1 MYADLHY
8 EINITEEK
16 KEELKK
22 GDKPKVETY
31 EELEKKRL
39 NKERNLKARAQ
50 LDVIRAEI
58 FQCFTRL
65 ANFYSIQI

>member
-39 NKERNLKARAQ
+39 NKERNLKARA
-50 LDVIRAEI
+50 
-58 FQCFTRL
+58 
-65 ANFYSIQI
+65 